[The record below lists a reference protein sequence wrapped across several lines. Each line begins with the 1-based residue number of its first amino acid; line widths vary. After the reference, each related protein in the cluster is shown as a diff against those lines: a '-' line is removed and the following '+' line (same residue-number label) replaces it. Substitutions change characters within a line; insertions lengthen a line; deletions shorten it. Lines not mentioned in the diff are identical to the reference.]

1 MNYSENN
8 NQFQNKLMRVNEKI
22 TGLFVEI
29 IREYFNQ
36 ISSKYK
42 LPELDDLLDQIL
54 KTIESEISEEGGFNV
69 HLIYEDETED
79 KEQSKFEMISEDD
92 FTKQFPGQFISEEDP
107 MPAHLKEKLTLVDY
121 LLVKSF
127 YFGIHDDKL
136 PIALLNFQTVLTIK
150 PDDPVA
156 YTFYHLIE
164 AQEELEEERFYQ
176 AMADSPTKIH
186 PSSMSYSCLVNII
199 TTLYK
204 VIVPGEFIK
213 KSTFTNF
220 LIFFTQN
227 EVRLFDLLR
236 DLYFRYSPENM
247 LELLTSAMKKNPSE
261 LELKMLH
268 VWILFKL
275 KRYGQAF
282 SIAQN
287 LDNIELT
294 VNSEDVV
301 THRWIYA
308 ELLDIHGQTGK
319 AFIEL
324 KAIVAEEEG
333 SLNDDYLEAC
343 LSLIK
348 MYHYQENFK
357 KSQEIFEEILKDR
370 EESLIVTNAHK
381 YFSLKGEMHLGM
393 ENWSEAVE
401 CFQKARD
408 CRE

>member
-8 NQFQNKLMRVNEKI
+8 NHFQNKLISVNEKI
-22 TGLFVEI
+22 TGLFVGI

-36 ISSKYK
+36 VSSKYK
-42 LPELDDLLDQIL
+42 LPELDNLLDYIL
-54 KTIESEISEEGGFNV
+54 KTIESEISEEGGFDV

-79 KEQSKFEMISEDD
+79 KEQLKIEMISEED
-92 FTKQFPGQFISEEDP
+92 FTKQFSGQFISEEDL
-107 MPAHLKEKLTLVDY
+107 MPVHLKEKLTLVDY

-127 YFGIHDDKL
+127 YFGLHDDNL

-150 PDDPVA
+150 PNDPVA

-164 AQEELEEERFYQ
+164 AQEELEEERFYR
-176 AMADSPTKIH
+176 AMANSPGKID
-186 PSSMSYSCLVNII
+186 PSFISYRSLVNII
-199 TTLYK
+199 TNLYS
-204 VIVPGEFIK
+204 VIVPGEYIK

-220 LIFFTQN
+220 LIFFTHN

-247 LELLTSAMKKNPSE
+247 LELLNSAMKKNPGE

-275 KRYGQAF
+275 KRYGKAF

-294 VNSEDVV
+294 VNSEDNL

-308 ELLDIHGQTGK
+308 ELMNIHGQTGK

-324 KAIVAEEEG
+324 KSIVEEEEG
-333 SLNDDYLEAC
+333 SLNDDYFEAC

-348 MYHYQENFK
+348 MYHYQENFR
-357 KSQEIFEEILKDR
+357 KSKEIFDTILKSN
-370 EESLIVTNAHK
+370 EEFMIETNAHK
-381 YFSLKGEMHLGM
+381 YYSLMGEMYLGLDY
-393 ENWSEAVE
+393 WDKALI

-408 CRE
+408 CKE

>member
-8 NQFQNKLMRVNEKI
+8 NQFQNKLMPVNEKI

-36 ISSKYK
+36 VSSKYK
-42 LPELDDLLDQIL
+42 LPELDNLLDQIL
-54 KTIESEISEEGGFNV
+54 KTIESEISEYGGFDV
-69 HLIYEDETED
+69 KLIYEDETED
-79 KEQSKFEMISEDD
+79 KEQLKIEMISEDD

-127 YFGIHDDKL
+127 YLGLYDDKL

-150 PDDPVA
+150 PNDPVA

-164 AQEELEEERFYQ
+164 AQEELEQERFYQ
-176 AMADSPTKIH
+176 AMANSPSKIH
-186 PSSMSYSCLVNII
+186 PSSTSYSCLVNII

-204 VIVPGEFIK
+204 VIVPGEYIK

-220 LIFFTQN
+220 LIFFIPN

-247 LELLTSAMKKNPSE
+247 LELLTLAMKKNPGE

-275 KRYGQAF
+275 KRYGKAF

-357 KSQEIFEEILKDR
+357 KSQEIFEEFLKDH
-370 EESLIVTNAHK
+370 EEYLIETNAHK
-381 YFSLKGEMHLGM
+381 YFSLKGEMHLGLD
-393 ENWSEAVE
+393 NWDKALS

-408 CRE
+408 CKE